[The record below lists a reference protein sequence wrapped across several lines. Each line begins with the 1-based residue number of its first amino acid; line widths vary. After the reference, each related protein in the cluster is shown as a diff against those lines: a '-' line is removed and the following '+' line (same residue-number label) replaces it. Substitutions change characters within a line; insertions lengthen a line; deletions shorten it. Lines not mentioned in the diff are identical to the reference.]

1 MPLPTSCPRSRPATT
16 RPHDHSNGNSPPPT
30 STTSSPGSTAT
41 PHNHEQHDPDELTI
55 ETTKARAVVAAT
67 APCAQPNR
75 VAAGRSIVRS
85 DHRGAPQNCFVVVMT
100 CDLGAALASLHRN
113 P

>member
-30 STTSSPGSTAT
+30 STTSSPGSTAS

-55 ETTKARAVVAAT
+55 ETTKSPLLADSRFGGARK
-67 APCAQPNR
+67 
-75 VAAGRSIVRS
+75 S
-85 DHRGAPQNCFVVVMT
+85 H
-100 CDLGAALASLHRN
+100 LASEDSILSTMSSACVTSDCCCGLHA
-113 P
+113 